1 MRRATDGAF
10 WLKEEQGAKAMS
22 VHCSRYRGKACVSAG
37 WWVRG
42 RWMVDKDEEV
52 DNMKLMSFHLGNP
65 VTQSGLYF

>member
-1 MRRATDGAF
+1 
-10 WLKEEQGAKAMS
+10 MS